1 MKRKSE
7 NGLRS
12 YGQHHTSAV
21 PLRYEYG
28 TSAES
33 RPERDFDLDDLV
45 IVEGCDV
52 AIAEGVRQ
60 IRQEIGKSPGRYT
73 LNSRQYS
80 LRSLVKKFLD
90 QSVGEFLKQHC
101 PDWGDF
107 CTSDSL
113 RKSVVGTRNAIRWII
128 RERANEGGSCSTLET
143 LMYFA
148 EFCEGREATAGYRA
162 EYCGLCWRRTE
173 EEESQWR
180 PTKVK
185 LRQGAAMPEVP
196 AQVYRRP
203 TREHLNTYNARFCA
217 THDPQEESTAYRSAC
232 AQREKFRKALKSATD
247 WYVNQG
253 LVPLPE
259 EIRLVAYMRV
269 HPKER
274 GSILREIAARR
285 LNSYGIRVQLLA
297 TILADCA
304 SLKQRLEESGEDIVA
319 INANSDGRV
328 FLKMADGTT
337 AEDSSLSDAAREA
350 VIFKVSQL
358 VWEKC
363 NRSNPSLK
371 VDFPKLGVKF
381 TGLVAPIV
389 QAPVFSIKFES
400 PEIYARAIREHRN
413 ANRAS

>member
-7 NGLRS
+7 NRVRS
-12 YGQHHTSAV
+12 YTQHHTSAV

-60 IRQEIGKSPGRYT
+60 IRQEIAKSPGRCT

-90 QSVGEFLKQHC
+90 QPVAKFLKQRC

-113 RKSVVGTRNAIRWII
+113 RKSVVATRNTIRWII
-128 RERANEGGSCSTLET
+128 RERANGGESCATLET

-148 EFCEGREATAGYRA
+148 EFCEGRDAMAAHRA
-162 EYCGLCWRRTE
+162 EYCELCWRRTE

-180 PTKVK
+180 PIKVK
-185 LRQGAAMPEVP
+185 LGFDAAMPEAP

-203 TREHLNTYNARFCA
+203 TKEHLNIFNARFCA
-217 THDPQEESTAYRSAC
+217 IHDPQEESTAYRSAF

-259 EIRLVAYMRV
+259 EIRSVAYMRV

-274 GSILREIAARR
+274 GSMLREIAARR
-285 LNSYGIRVQLLA
+285 RNSYGIRVQLFA
-297 TILADCA
+297 GILGGCA
-304 SLKQRLEESGEDIVA
+304 SLKQRLEESGEDILA

-328 FLKMADGTT
+328 FIKMADGST
-337 AEDSSLSDAAREA
+337 AEDLFLPDAARES
-350 VIFKVSQL
+350 VISKVSQL

-363 NRSNPSLK
+363 DRNNPSLK

-389 QAPVFSIKFES
+389 QAPAFSIKFES
-400 PEIYARAIREHRN
+400 PGSYTRAIREQDG
-413 ANRAS
+413 